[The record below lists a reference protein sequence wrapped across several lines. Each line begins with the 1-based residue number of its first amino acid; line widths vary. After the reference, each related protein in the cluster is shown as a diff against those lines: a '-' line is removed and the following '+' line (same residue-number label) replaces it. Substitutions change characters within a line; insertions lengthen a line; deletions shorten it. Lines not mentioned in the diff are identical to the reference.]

1 MKIGAVVLAAGRGSR
16 MGMEIPKQYLEV
28 AKKPLLIH
36 SLLAFEKS
44 KVDVVALVVTGG
56 DEEYCAQLL
65 KEHGIKKVKYIV
77 AGGSERYF
85 SVYEGLKA
93 LEEAQC
99 DIVSIH
105 DGARPMVDDLHIQ
118 RGIEDTIKYGASV
131 LAVPVKDTIRF
142 ADEDGFGAQTPD
154 RRKLWSIQTPQT
166 FFYADCKS
174 AYDQCVLEK
183 KLDGITDDAMVL
195 EKILGKRAKLTM
207 GMYQNIKV
215 TTPEDIGIAEEF
227 LQ

>member
-1 MKIGAVVLAAGRGSR
+1 ML
-16 MGMEIPKQYLEV
+16 
-28 AKKPLLIH
+28 
-36 SLLAFEKS
+36 
-44 KVDVVALVVTGG
+44 
-56 DEEYCAQLL
+56 
-65 KEHGIKKVKYIV
+65 
-77 AGGSERYF
+77 GGSERYF

-93 LEEAQC
+93 LEEARC

-166 FFYADCKS
+166 FFFMRIVRGPMINVCW
-174 AYDQCVLEK
+174 K
-183 KLDGITDDAMVL
+183 KNWMALQMMPWCW
-195 EKILGKRAKLTM
+195 KR
-207 GMYQNIKV
+207 Y
-215 TTPEDIGIAEEF
+215 
-227 LQ
+227 